1 MTREHPNTDEL
12 LRMAEINGGLAHAL
26 QALLAIV
33 KDSAGVAGF
42 KGVGHT
48 TSWNHFWEVDLAE
61 KALKKSTGE
70 KA

>member
-1 MTREHPNTDEL
+1 M
-12 LRMAEINGGLAHAL
+12 
-26 QALLAIV
+26 LAIV

-70 KA
+70 RA

>member
-12 LRMAEINGGLAHAL
+12 LRIAEINGGLAHAL

-33 KDSAGVAGF
+33 KDSAGVAGYQSSP
-42 KGVGHT
+42 GPV
-48 TSWNHFWEVDLAE
+48 SWSHFWEVDLAE
-61 KALKKSTGE
+61 KALKKFMGE